1 MNSSN
6 EILLSKPE
14 IYILVSIMHN
24 HLEFGQSVQK
34 HIISGNLKSVDD
46 NEFVNFLDFKL
57 NLNIERLIE
66 KKLIERPGND
76 HGPAYAITSLGKNWL
91 FENEHRLQELLSGET
106 KSAASPINENLIES

>member
-14 IYILVSIMHN
+14 IYILVSIMRN
-24 HLEFGQSVQK
+24 HAEFGQGVQK
-34 HIISGNLKSVDD
+34 HIISENLKSVDN
-46 NEFVNFLDFKL
+46 NELVNFLDFKL

-66 KKLIERPGND
+66 KKLIERSD
-76 HGPAYAITSLGKNWL
+76 DYHDPAYAITSLGKNWL

-106 KSAASPINENLIES
+106 ESAA